1 MSTNSTELYK
11 IATGIVETST
21 SESAWIVVL
30 LIGFVLVSNIFLIIQ
45 WKDSKLSKT
54 QNSNARLTVK
64 TDVSQMN
71 STLLNR
77 PSSLLLKNL
86 SLHHTKLNKEHS
98 SRL

>member
-1 MSTNSTELYK
+1 MSTSSTELYK

-86 SLHHTKLNKEHS
+86 SLHHTKLNKEQS

>member
-86 SLHHTKLNKEHS
+86 SLHHTKLNKEQS

>member
-1 MSTNSTELYK
+1 MSTSSTELYK

-86 SLHHTKLNKEHS
+86 SLHQTKLNKEQS

>member
-64 TDVSQMN
+64 TDVNQMN

-86 SLHHTKLNKEHS
+86 SLHHTKLNKEQS